1 MVKPGFLPMFFS
13 SLKAMTH
20 DRYHTHLLVDQ
31 ADEGENIDAII
42 SSVVRES

>member
-1 MVKPGFLPMFFS
+1 
-13 SLKAMTH
+13 MTH